1 MRTILMPIKP
11 IYVNEI
17 LNGNKKYEYR
27 KIKAKKDNIDKMI
40 IYATSPI
47 KKVVGEATIIN
58 ILEDTPENIWEKT
71 QKYSGI
77 EKEFFDI
84 YYKNRN
90 VAIAY
95 QLENIIKYEK
105 TLDLKELGI
114 NYYPQTFIYLEK

>member
-58 ILEDTPENIWEKT
+58 ILEDTPENIWKKT

-77 EKEFFDI
+77 EKKFYNS
-84 YYKNRN
+84 YYKNKN
-90 VAIAY
+90 IAIAY
-95 QLENIIKYEK
+95 QLENIIKYDK
-105 TLDLKELGI
+105 PLDLKEFGI
-114 NYYPQTFIYLEK
+114 DYYPQSFIYLEK

>member
-105 TLDLKELGI
+105 PLDLKELGI